1 MSDEISVQLVGP
13 IFSRSVGATMKNAV
27 RQGLF
32 DVAAEITG
40 TVQEQLYPGHG
51 WVTGRLR
58 GSIGARQYSDLGYEV
73 KSGATTG
80 SPLSYTYW
88 IETGKRGGR
97 QTAFRGYQ
105 MFEKAR
111 NKWDNNR
118 SRIDKIMTSAVMRQ
132 IS

>member
-1 MSDEISVQLVGP
+1 MNDAITIKVSGP
-13 IFSRSVGATMKNAV
+13 IFDPIVNAKV
-27 RQGLF
+27 KSAMRQGLF
-32 DVAAEITG
+32 DVATEIVG

-58 GSIGARQYSDLGYEV
+58 GSIGARQYSDLGFEV

-80 SPLSYTYW
+80 SPLPYTYW

-97 QTAFRGYQ
+97 QTAFHGYQ
-105 MFEKAR
+105 MFQNAR
-111 NKWDNNR
+111 NKWNENR
-118 SRIDKIMTSAVMRQ
+118 SRIEKIMSSAIMRQ